1 MNKTALW
8 LRRSPHSIST
18 LRLTNII
25 RTQEKG
31 DLAVPLGNFVLAQ
44 RLWRRLTPCRL
55 LDSMQPG
62 GLISPLGLEAAAGL
76 IRRAALDA
84 MSGQ

>member
-1 MNKTALW
+1 M
-8 LRRSPHSIST
+8 RRSPHAISRLLAADII
-18 LRLTNII
+18 LR
-25 RTQEKG
+25 QEKG
-31 DLAVPLGNFVLAQ
+31 GLAAPFGNFVLAQ
-44 RLWRRLTPCRL
+44 RLWRRLTSCRL

-62 GLISPLGLEAAAGL
+62 GLANPLGLEAAAGL